1 MTDGTPRDVVI
12 FGLGQ
17 QSSLAWYVFTH
28 DSPHR
33 VVGFTVDGDHRTR
46 DSFHDLPVV
55 AFEALAQTFPPSACV
70 LSLPMGWRGMNALR
84 AEKMAQARAL
94 GYGFA
99 SYVSSRALV
108 WPDLRIGENCMIH
121 DGAIVQPFAHI
132 GDNCVIRAGALVSH
146 HAVVGDHCF
155 IAARAV
161 IAGGA
166 AVGERCVLGLSST
179 IRDGRKVAPRCFVG
193 AGAVVVA
200 DTEENGVYIGV
211 PAKRQA
217 QAADELAVL
226 KWEA

>member
-1 MTDGTPRDVVI
+1 MDLVI

-28 DSPHR
+28 DSPYR
-33 VVGFTVDGDHRTR
+33 VVGFTVDAAHCKQ
-46 DSFHDLPVV
+46 DSLHGLPVV
-55 AFEALAQTFPPSACV
+55 PLDELPKAFPPDTCV
-70 LSLPMGWRGMNALR
+70 LSLPTGWRGMNALR
-84 AEKMAQARAL
+84 ADKMAQARAM

-121 DGAIVQPFAHI
+121 DDVIVQPFAYI
-132 GDNCVIRAGALVSH
+132 GDNCVIRAGALISH

-161 IAGGA
+161 IAGSA
-166 AVGERCVLGLSST
+166 AIGERCVIGLNST
-179 IRDGRKVAPRCFVG
+179 IRDGARVAPRCFIG

-200 DTEENGVYIGV
+200 DTEENGVYVGV

-217 QAADELAVL
+217 QAADELSLVR
-226 KWEA
+226 